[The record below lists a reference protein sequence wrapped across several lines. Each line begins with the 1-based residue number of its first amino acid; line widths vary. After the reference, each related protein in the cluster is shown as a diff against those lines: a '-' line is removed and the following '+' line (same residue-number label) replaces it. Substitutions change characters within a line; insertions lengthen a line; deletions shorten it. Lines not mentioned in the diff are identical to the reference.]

1 MNISEKIRISQ
12 LVVVEGKYDK
22 IKLSSI
28 IDGLVITLNG
38 FRIYKDKQKSA
49 LIKAL
54 AQKQGVIILT
64 DSDKAGF
71 QLRGHLKSI
80 LGDIDK
86 SLITELY
93 IPQIAG
99 KESRKETASKEGF
112 LGVEGTEIDLL
123 RQMFLDISKKADQPK
138 HQDPITKADFFN
150 DGLSGTDNSALKR
163 QALLKVLSLPSYI
176 SANAL
181 LEVINSL
188 LTRGEYNELLKK
200 VSGSEPPEQST

>member
-93 IPQIAG
+93 IPQITG

-123 RQMFLDISKKADQPK
+123 RQMFLDISKKADRPK

>member
-93 IPQIAG
+93 IPQITG